1 MLRDYVRESIH
12 SSILAIFDAQDASHR
27 EYQTSYY
34 LDPVNSR
41 VVWLTRVGGWIPAQ
55 VSDGIW
61 VKLFDAPVRAIP
73 QSIVDALLSVEDVL
87 TDDCLDFQE
96 SGYWVEKPDYSIYG
110 LEPVCFWDPVDWFDP
125 FDFEE
130 IREKWEE
137 GMSAEEIVGDL
148 YLGDILNGMVDYHEA
163 LEWINGLIQQWQ
175 AA

>member
-1 MLRDYVRESIH
+1 MLRDYVRDSIH

-41 VVWLTRVGGWIPAQ
+41 VVWLTRIGDWIPAQ

-110 LEPVCFWDPVDWFDP
+110 
-125 FDFEE
+125 
-130 IREKWEE
+130 
-137 GMSAEEIVGDL
+137 
-148 YLGDILNGMVDYHEA
+148 
-163 LEWINGLIQQWQ
+163 GLIQQWQ